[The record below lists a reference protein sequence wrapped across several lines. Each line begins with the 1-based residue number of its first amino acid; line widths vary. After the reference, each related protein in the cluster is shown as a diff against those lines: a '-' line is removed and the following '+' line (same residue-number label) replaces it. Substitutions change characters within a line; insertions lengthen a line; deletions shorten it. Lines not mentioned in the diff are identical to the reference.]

1 MSIAFEP
8 SDELEQLRT
17 RLRKMSDDALT
28 RFGKAARS
36 LCRDR
41 NVPTRSSASWK
52 KRVESGGTGTRRSS
66 DKTVRSVARGT
77 SPVT

>member
-1 MSIAFEP
+1 MSLAIES
-8 SDELEQLRT
+8 SDELEELRT
-17 RLRKMSDDALT
+17 RLRKMTDAQLVN
-28 RFGKAARS
+28 FGKAARS